1 MKNMNL
7 LYLLNN
13 VGMCKGGGLPPLNI
27 GKEDYWMIEKKRLEK
42 KNGIGFKYSFKR
54 NKEIYFML
62 IPIIL
67 YYAIFKY
74 GPMFGNV
81 IAFQDYR
88 ITRGFLESDF
98 VGLKHF
104 KSFLNDVYFK
114 RILRNTL
121 SINFAGLIFGF
132 PMPIIFALLLNEVRN
147 LKFKKAVQTI
157 TYMPHF
163 ISTVVMSSLI
173 ISFVSPSGLINSI
186 ITGLG
191 FEKIA
196 FLTQSKY
203 FVGVY
208 TISGIWQNLG
218 WSSIIYISALSA
230 IDTELY
236 EAAAV
241 DGASRWKQTIH
252 ITIPGIMPTICIMLI
267 MRIGSMMSVGYEKIM
282 LLYNPTIYE
291 TADVISTYV
300 YRKGIEG
307 AQYSYSAAVGMF
319 NNIVN
324 FILLMS
330 ANWFSKKVQGIGL
343 F

>member
-1 MKNMNL
+1 
-7 LYLLNN
+7 
-13 VGMCKGGGLPPLNI
+13 
-27 GKEDYWMIEKKRLEK
+27 MIEKKRLEK